1 MWTKTNN
8 NGRSKDSHWS
18 SSKESQVFLCPMSIY
33 RCKKRNIQCQYK
45 ATTLGSLKKQGSLKK
60 TYWILE
66 NCSQSLFDPH
76 DWEMDEWLIYPLFW
90 IISHKRYRCK
100 LNRDYW
106 LFYIPNWQKQMLN
119 KKCLKG
125 CCLYISCMDCEWWLI
140 CGSDLPKHIR
150 YDYSKIQIVN
160 LEWNM

>member
-1 MWTKTNN
+1 MKQLKRKSSIFVPNVN
-8 NGRSKDSHWS
+8 IKLQHWEVW
-18 SSKESQVFLCPMSIY
+18 KNREVW
-33 RCKKRNIQCQYK
+33 
-45 ATTLGSLKKQGSLKK
+45 KK

-76 DWEMDEWLIYPLFW
+76 DWEIYEWLIYPLFW

-150 YDYSKIQIVN
+150 YDYSKILIVN